1 MIPENQNKVLDT
13 QEIEE
18 LQSDLEGLKTELEDM
33 KTNLEQNLQEASP
46 NPPLEPSEDLKKSEK
61 VQSVAESSSS
71 SLKSSDLENEIEFG
85 LKSHAID
92 DACMC
97 DDQKIG
103 NIRGQTLNSMFV

>member
-33 KTNLEQNLQEASP
+33 KTNLEQNLQEVSSDP
-46 NPPLEPSEDLKKSEK
+46 TPEPSEDPKDSEE
-61 VQSVAESSSS
+61 VENVAESSSS
-71 SLKSSDLENEIEFG
+71 LLKSSDLENEIEFG
-85 LKSHAID
+85 LKTHAID

-103 NIRGQTLNSMFV
+103 NIRGRTLNSKFV

>member
-33 KTNLEQNLQEASP
+33 KTNLEQNLQQVSSDH
-46 NPPLEPSEDLKKSEK
+46 PPEPSEE
-61 VQSVAESSSS
+61 VENVAESSSS

-103 NIRGQTLNSMFV
+103 NIRGQTLNSEFV

>member
-1 MIPENQNKVLDT
+1 MKRISENQNKVLDT
-13 QEIEE
+13 EEIEE

-33 KTNLEQNLQEASP
+33 KTNLEQNLQEVSSDP
-46 NPPLEPSEDLKKSEK
+46 EPSAGLNSGE
-61 VQSVAESSSS
+61 VQIDADSSSS

-85 LKSHAID
+85 LKAHAIE

-103 NIRGQTLNSMFV
+103 IKGAVN

>member
-33 KTNLEQNLQEASP
+33 KTNLEQNIEEVTLIPPSE
-46 NPPLEPSEDLKKSEK
+46 PLEDPK
-61 VQSVAESSSS
+61 VSDEVKNIAESSSS

-85 LKSHAID
+85 LKSHSID

-103 NIRGQTLNSMFV
+103 NIEVTQRKFLF